1 MEQLNRSVSKI
12 KPPATIVRSNSSSTL
27 ATIQAVAAA
36 AQSENELFTGNR
48 IFGSQGT
55 SNTTANKDHSLTLE
69 MLEPLPPKPVAGIK
83 RKAEETTGAR
93 QLTRNPSTRPALVA
107 RGTATKKPIGQQRQ
121 PLPPSSQQQ
130 RTTRPIV
137 RAPLQTQV
145 RQATRPAN
153 TTTTTTKTPQTRNM
167 RPSRT
172 PPTAVRAS
180 TTTNAVTRGARTIAG
195 SRAMSG
201 AGSLA
206 ISRTQQTTA
215 AKARAAQTKSMPS
228 KSTDDDPNSA
238 NSNVSEILAK
248 LNLPQKKKRAAWDT
262 KGRLQDME
270 ELTSSLNQML
280 SKSTNN
286 MNSIS
291 TKLESNTAKY
301 SELELVCHGLESTVT
316 AKETEHEE
324 LLRKLASTEEELEAI
339 ARKHAEEIRSLQ
351 SQYLAETNQA
361 TLLEERLQQ
370 EQNTVQSKLHQV
382 SGELEQQTQESVTLR
397 STVSTQSSNCLA
409 FESDNRALRL
419 KIERTEEVVLQ
430 RDASIGSLEQTLCD
444 SQTFVR
450 ELQQKIREE
459 EMTRRKLFNSILDL
473 KSNIRVFC
481 RVLPIASPEAT
492 LASIQYPDLEGRD
505 IVLADGAESGTETL
519 PRAKKTL
526 PFTFDK
532 VFQSSSTQANVFEE
546 VSQLV
551 QSALEE
557 SNVTILA
564 YGQSGSGKTFTL
576 EGSQDNAD
584 QAMGLIPRSVL
595 QLFNTIKSQESNEW
609 SYTLEGQYIE
619 VYNEAIHDL
628 LNTEGPDST
637 KTLEIQHCSK
647 GKTTVA
653 GATTIELSSPD
664 KIVALLKTAAHNL
677 SAAKSRREERHLHSH
692 CIFTLRVSG
701 KNVMTADSSESTLTF
716 VDLAPSDRPP
726 ETGTKDIGVLSRSQS
741 CLSDV
746 FLAIANK
753 SPQVPFRNSK
763 LTSLLQHGFT
773 GNSKMLMIVHISPLQ
788 RNIEDSAR
796 SLRFATKINSCVIG
810 ATPRRTKGS

>member
-12 KPPATIVRSNSSSTL
+12 KPPATIVRSNSSSAL

-55 SNTTANKDHSLTLE
+55 NNMATNKDHSLTLE

-83 RKAEETTGAR
+83 RKAEETAGAR
-93 QLTRNPSTRPALVA
+93 QFTRNPSTRSALVA

-130 RTTRPIV
+130 RTTRPAV

-145 RQATRPAN
+145 RQAARP
-153 TTTTTTKTPQTRNM
+153 TTTKAPQVKNT

-180 TTTNAVTRGARTIAG
+180 TTTGTVTRGARTIVN
-195 SRAMSG
+195 SRTTSST
-201 AGSLA
+201 GSLA

-215 AKARAAQTKSMPS
+215 AKTRAAQTTSIS
-228 KSTDDDPNSA
+228 SESASDVPNST
-238 NSNVSEILAK
+238 NPNVSEILAR

-301 SELELVCHGLESTVT
+301 SELELVCHDLESTVT
-316 AKETEHEE
+316 AKETEHED
-324 LLRKLASTEEELEAI
+324 LLRKLASAEEELEII

-351 SQYLAETNQA
+351 SQFLAETDQA
-361 TLLEERLQQ
+361 TLIKKKLQQ
-370 EQNTVQSKLHQV
+370 EQDTVQSKLHQA
-382 SGELEQQTQESVTLR
+382 SSELEQQIQESATLR
-397 STVSTQSSNCLA
+397 STISTQSSNCLA

-419 KIERTEEVVLQ
+419 NIERTEKIVLQ
-430 RDASIGSLEQTLCD
+430 RDVSVNSLERKLCD
-444 SQTFVR
+444 SQAFVR

-473 KSNIRVFC
+473 KSNVRVFC
-481 RVLPIASPEAT
+481 RVRPIASTEAT
-492 LASIQYPDLEGRD
+492 LAFIQYPDLEGRD
-505 IVLADGAESGTETL
+505 IVLADGTESGTEAL
-519 PRAKKTL
+519 PRVKKTL

-532 VFQSSSTQANVFEE
+532 VFQSSSTQADVFEE

-551 QSALEE
+551 QSVMEE

-576 EGSQDNAD
+576 EGSQDSAD

-595 QLFNTIKSQESNEW
+595 QLLNAIKSKESNEW
-609 SYTLEGQYIE
+609 SYTLEGQYVE
-619 VYNEAIHDL
+619 VHNEAIHDL
-628 LNTEGPDST
+628 LSTEGPDST
-637 KTLEIQHCSK
+637 KTLEIQQCLR
-647 GKTTVA
+647 GKTTVV
-653 GATTIELSSPD
+653 GATVIELNSPD
-664 KIVALLKTAAHNL
+664 KIVTLLKTAAHNL
-677 SAAKSRREERHLHSH
+677 SAAKSRSEGRHLHSH
-692 CIFTLRVSG
+692 CIFTLQVSG
-701 KNVMTADSSESTLTF
+701 KNAMTADSIESTLTF
-716 VDLAPSDRPP
+716 VDLAPSDRPL
-726 ETGTKDIGVLSRSQS
+726 EIDTKDIGVLSRSQS

-753 SPQVPFRNSK
+753 NPQVPFRNSK
-763 LTSLLQHGFT
+763 LTSLLQHGFI

-788 RNIEDSAR
+788 RNIEESAR
-796 SLRFATKINSCVIG
+796 SLRFATKVNSCVIG
-810 ATPRRTKGS
+810 ATSRRTKGS